1 MHFGEEFMSNI
12 AIASLNTADID
23 EAFIEGS
30 GAPATNDPPSMV
42 ELAYTDALTGLANR
56 RRLEDTINRLIAGR
70 ADDPAP
76 FTIGILDLDGF
87 KPINDLFGH
96 ASGDLILQQ
105 IAQRLRSCMPKG
117 CMAARLGGDE
127 FAFVLPFT
135 FTEAGAMSIGDAIR
149 DVLSAPY
156 DLGERFVRL
165 SGSFGFAVHPF
176 GGETFSE
183 IMGSAD
189 TALYRSKK
197 RGRSQ
202 ITIYSNAVAEEMK
215 RATQIEQ
222 ALRQAINSGNV
233 NPYFQPIVN
242 IDDGKVIGFEALAR
256 WSDSELG
263 VIPPDVFIP
272 LAEERGFVALLS
284 ESLLKQAA
292 TAALLWPDELFLS
305 FNMSSM
311 QLMDPTT
318 VDNVLRIIESVGLPP
333 ERLELEITETAI
345 MADPE
350 MAFEI
355 VEQLRAHGIK
365 ISLDDFGTGQ
375 SSLGRLRDFNF
386 DKVKI
391 DRSFISPIIG
401 DKPSEHIIRA
411 IIAMCDG
418 LELMVVAEGIED
430 DIQEKMLLQLGCT
443 SGQGYFYAKA
453 MDVRS
458 TQRFLKSH

>member
-1 MHFGEEFMSNI
+1 MANF
-12 AIASLNTADID
+12 ATASLKAADLG
-23 EAFIEGS
+23 ELATEGS
-30 GAPATNDPPSMV
+30 GAYATSGPPSMV
-42 ELAYTDALTGLANR
+42 ELAYTDSLTGLANR
-56 RRLEDTINRLIAGR
+56 RRLEDTINRLIADR

-96 ASGDLILQQ
+96 ASGDMILQQ
-105 IAQRLRSCMPKG
+105 IAQRLKSCLPKG
-117 CMAARLGGDE
+117 GMAARLGGDE

-135 FTEAGAMSIGDAIR
+135 FTEAGAMSVGDAIR
-149 DVLSAPY
+149 DILAAPY

-165 SGSFGFAVHPF
+165 SGSFGFAIHPF

-222 ALRQAINSGNV
+222 ALRQAITSGEV
-233 NPYFQPIVN
+233 KPFFQPIVN
-242 IDDGKVIGFEALAR
+242 IGDGKVIGFEALAR
-256 WSDSELG
+256 WTDSELG
-263 VIPPDVFIP
+263 FVAPDVFIP
-272 LAEERGFVALLS
+272 IAEERGFVGLLS
-284 ESLLKQAA
+284 DSLLKQAA
-292 TAALLWPDELFLS
+292 TAALQWPDELFLS
-305 FNMSSM
+305 FNLSSM

-318 VDNVLRIIESVGLPP
+318 GDSVLKIIKSVGLPP
-333 ERLELEITETAI
+333 KRLELEITETAI
-345 MADPE
+345 MGDPE
-350 MAFEI
+350 MAFDI
-355 VEQLRAHGIK
+355 VEQLRANGIR

-391 DRSFISPIIG
+391 DRSFIASIND

-411 IIAMCDG
+411 IIAMCEG
-418 LELMVVAEGIED
+418 LDLKVIAEGIED
-430 DIQEKMLLQLGCT
+430 DIQEKMLLQLGCV
-443 SGQGYFYAKA
+443 SGQGYLYAKA
-453 MDVRS
+453 MDIQS
-458 TQRFLKSH
+458 TQSFLKTLVK

>member
-1 MHFGEEFMSNI
+1 MSNI
-12 AIASLNTADID
+12 AIASLKAAEID
-23 EAFIEGS
+23 EPITDELDVQVNIS
-30 GAPATNDPPSMV
+30 PPSMV
-42 ELAYTDALTGLANR
+42 ELAYTDSLTGLANR
-56 RRLEDTINRLIAGR
+56 RRLEDTINRLIAER

-96 ASGDLILQQ
+96 ASGDIILQQ
-105 IAQRLRSCMPKG
+105 IAQRLKSCLPKG
-117 CMAARLGGDE
+117 GMAARLGGDE

-135 FTEAGAMSIGDAIR
+135 FTEAGAMRVGDAIR

-165 SGSFGFAVHPF
+165 SGSFGFAIHPF
-176 GGETFSE
+176 GGDTFSE

-197 RGRSQ
+197 RGRAQ

-222 ALRQAINSGNV
+222 ALRQAITSGEV
-233 NPYFQPIVN
+233 KPFFQPIVN
-242 IDDGKVIGFEALAR
+242 IDNGKVIGFEALAR
-256 WSDSELG
+256 WTDSELG
-263 VIPPDVFIP
+263 FVAPDVFIP
-272 LAEERGFVALLS
+272 LAEERGFVGLLS

-292 TAALLWPDELFLS
+292 TAALLWPEDLFLS
-305 FNMSSM
+305 FNLSSM

-318 VDNVLRIIESVGLPP
+318 GDSVLEIIRSVGLSPK
-333 ERLELEITETAI
+333 RLELEITETAI
-345 MADPE
+345 MGDPE

-355 VEQLRAHGIK
+355 VEQLRAEGIR

-391 DRSFISPIIG
+391 DRSFISSIND

-411 IIAMCDG
+411 IIAMCEG
-418 LELMVVAEGIED
+418 LDLKVIAEGIED
-430 DIQEKMLLQLGCT
+430 GDQEKMLLQLGCV
-443 SGQGYFYAKA
+443 SGQGYLYAKA
-453 MDVRS
+453 MDIPS
-458 TQRFLKSH
+458 TQKFLKTL